1 MFGTN
6 HLALRLLH
14 LKGGEEWKNLG
25 QNLCILCPT
34 GGSGEYLTGSMVHPV
49 RPGDVLVVN
58 GAPDGRL
65 LSGRGRLMFWWFS
78 VSLEHIYPLFAS
90 TEIALLQD
98 VVEVLKKSRLYSAS
112 MPLAQECHELLAEMP
127 PQFRLDHRSQLLRVV
142 VAILSAEFENV
153 RALRTGFIS
162 RDDHMTKVFESL
174 STDEIL
180 NLSVP
185 DLARKFG
192 CSRRHLNR
200 LFHQYFAVSV
210 AMMKREMR
218 LLKAVSL
225 LRNPTAKVS
234 NVAEQ
239 CGFNHLGLFNTSFK
253 RRFGVTPG
261 KWRMQART
269 QVEGNGNGQT
279 TQPLSDDA
287 NGRLRITGLSPW
299 RKADSE
305 SEVKI

>member
-1 MFGTN
+1 MFSTN

-14 LKGGEEWKNLG
+14 LKDGEEWKNLG
-25 QNLCILCPT
+25 NDLCILCPT
-34 GGSGEYLTGSMVHPV
+34 GGSGEYLAGSAAHPV

-78 VSLEHIYPLFAS
+78 ISVEHVYPLFDS

-98 VVEVLKKSRLYSAS
+98 VMEGLKKTRLYSAS
-112 MPLAQECHELLAEMP
+112 MPVARECHGLLEEMP
-127 PQFRLDHRSQLLRVV
+127 PQFRLDHRSQLLRVF
-142 VAILSAEFENV
+142 VAILSAEFDNV
-153 RALRTGFIS
+153 RARRTGVIS
-162 RDDHMTKVFESL
+162 RNDHVTKVFESL

-200 LFHQYFAVSV
+200 LFHHYFALSV
-210 AMMKREMR
+210 AELKREMR
-218 LLKAVSL
+218 MLKAVSL

-239 CGFNHLGLFNTSFK
+239 CGFNHLGLFNSCFK

-261 KWRMQART
+261 KWRTQTRT
-269 QVEGNGNGQT
+269 QGLEGNCPT
-279 TQPLSDDA
+279 TQPLAEDV
-287 NGRLRITGLSPW
+287 NCRLRTTGLCPW
-299 RKADSE
+299 AKADGTPAKKE
-305 SEVKI
+305 